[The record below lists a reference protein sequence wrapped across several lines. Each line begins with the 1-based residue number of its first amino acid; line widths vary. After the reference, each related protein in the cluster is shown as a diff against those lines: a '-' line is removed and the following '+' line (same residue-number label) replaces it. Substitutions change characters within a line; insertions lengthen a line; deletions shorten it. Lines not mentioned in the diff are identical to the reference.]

1 MVFICLLKLYP
12 PLFTPPPTYSLS
24 VDSSKDLSVWVDR
37 LSSSIQSAL
46 SCCQVALRLWEH
58 PYNKV
63 CGDCGAANPEW
74 ASVNLLLVI
83 CQHCAGMTAHLVH
96 VKIINAEGCVT
107 AE

>member
-1 MVFICLLKLYP
+1 
-12 PLFTPPPTYSLS
+12 
-24 VDSSKDLSVWVDR
+24 
-37 LSSSIQSAL
+37 QASAL